1 MRLHNLSATGGDATG
16 DTFPYRVDVA
26 WTDSDGVEQTES
38 LPDVEHLSGSAHNDV
53 LAGDRRDNV
62 IDGGAGNDTLYGGP
76 GGGDDRL
83 DGGPGNDRLYGGQ
96 GRDRLAGAAGDDRLV
111 GGPGAD
117 VFVVGPG
124 EGQDTVTDFTDGED
138 RIDLTAFGLAGIDAS
153 PSRLQQTVW
162 RLTSPTAAVARS
174 CWRTLLWPTW
184 MRRTLLFDGISVPK
198 LHHAGVRPETTASSA
213 QVLN

>member
-26 WTDSDGVEQTES
+26 WTDSDGVAQTES
-38 LPDVEHLSGSAHNDV
+38 LPDVENLSGSAHHDV
-53 LAGDRRDNV
+53 LAGDRRDNS
-62 IDGGAGNDTLYGGP
+62 IDGGAGHDTLYGGP

-83 DGGPGNDRLYGGQ
+83 DGGPGDDRLYGGQ

-117 VFVVGPG
+117 VFVVAPG

-138 RIDLTAFGLAGIDAS
+138 RIDLTAFGLAGIDDLTTTTTTDGVALDLTDSGGGTVLLADFAMAS
-153 PSRLQQTVW
+153 LDATDFIV
-162 RLTSPTAAVARS
+162 
-174 CWRTLLWPTW
+174 
-184 MRRTLLFDGISVPK
+184 
-198 LHHAGVRPETTASSA
+198 
-213 QVLN
+213 